1 MTLKSKSRFRKIL
14 VRAILAVLIVFIVV
28 IISLSLWIE
37 LELKK
42 ICETATQKYS
52 GDKVEAL
59 ILSVE
64 TKRYG
69 LDVPLYKANNGY
81 IWALGQLGDKR
92 SLPFLRSI
100 STGKPCDHETN
111 LCQEEIQEAIQKLES
126 NKFNLPKFLWR
137 GIVN

>member
-14 VRAILAVLIVFIVV
+14 LRAILAVLIVFVVV

-42 ICETATQKYS
+42 ICETATQKYP

-59 ILSVE
+59 MMSVE
-64 TKRYG
+64 TKKYG
-69 LDVPLYKANNGY
+69 LDVHLYKVNNEF
-81 IWALGQLGDKR
+81 IWAMGQLGDK
-92 SLPFLRSI
+92 SALPFLKSL